1 MKKAPNHPIALGAL
15 ALFLTVLFTCPSKA
29 SPSAESSNPAPLAE
43 ELRPLQGH
51 WEGEGAG
58 GKCTITILGNSLVYT
73 NSGGWFKTT
82 FTLPAGVEPRQ
93 LHATIKECSPPSKDS
108 IGAVVFALFKIEDGT
123 LLLGTYG
130 ESAKPPK
137 SLEATSDRYTVKKVQ
152 PQKKKAEPSPSK

>member
-15 ALFLTVLFTCPSKA
+15 ALFLAVWSLA
-29 SPSAESSNPAPLAE
+29 SQPSAKSSNPTPLAE
-43 ELRPLQGH
+43 EFKPLQGH

-73 NSGGWFKTT
+73 NSGGWFKTI
-82 FTLPAGVEPRQ
+82 FTLPAGADPRQ

-123 LLLGTYG
+123 LLLGTYDG
-130 ESAKPPK
+130 SAKPPK
-137 SLEATSDRYTVKKVQ
+137 SLEETSDRYTVKQVQ
-152 PQKKKAEPSPSK
+152 PQKKKAEPSTFK